1 MNNNIDDEPDEY
13 FPLNLCLK
21 LLYFNQKYYRLIIY
35 NELNWNYITP
45 KQQLIFINKI
55 NKLYEI
61 EWINNILDSEY
72 DDY

>member
-1 MNNNIDDEPDEY
+1 MNDSIDDEPDEY
-13 FPLNLCLK
+13 FPLKLCLK
-21 LLYFNQKYYRLIIY
+21 ILYFNQKYYRLIIY

-55 NKLYEI
+55 NKIYEK

>member
-21 LLYFNQKYYRLIIY
+21 LLYFNQKYYRIIIY
-35 NELNWNYITP
+35 NELNWKYITP